1 MNITREKM
9 NNCSKSYTDGDKD
22 ALHLEAIYQ
31 LQNSGRYNLPY
42 IQFIEELSELI
53 EVVAEIPD
61 GAETVEDDN
70 ITIHLA
76 EELADV
82 IGTSRFVQLAVII
95 DDDMLKEAGNCYHDG
110 LYADATLQRRI
121 TLLLSNAIQRTS
133 KYIRKGGKIRLAEA
147 IVLARAA
154 SDIIIKALNVEVGDI
169 DTIAAMKME
178 RLEYRINFE
187 GLR

>member
-1 MNITREKM
+1 M
-9 NNCSKSYTDGDKD
+9 NNCSKRYTDDEQD
-22 ALHLEAIYQ
+22 ALKLDAIYQ
-31 LQNSGRYNLPY
+31 YQSSGRYNLPY

-61 GAETVEDDN
+61 GAEKVEDD
-70 ITIHLA
+70 IIAIHLA
-76 EELADV
+76 EELTDV
-82 IGTSRFVQLAVII
+82 IGTARLVELAAII
-95 DDDMLKEAGNCYHDG
+95 DENMLKEAGNCYHDG

-121 TLLLSNAIQRTS
+121 TLLLSNAIQRAS
-133 KYIRKGGKIRLAEA
+133 KYIRKGGKVRLAEA
-147 IVLARAA
+147 IILARAA
-154 SDIIIKALNVEVGDI
+154 SDIIIKALSVEMEDI